1 VKRVCIYCGSS
12 AGNSESYAKA
22 VATLSERL
30 VDQNLEL
37 VYGGGNIGLMGVAAD
52 AALARGG
59 SVTGVIPEALM
70 ELEVGHTGLTTLH
83 IVKDMHERKA
93 LMAQLSDAFVA
104 LPGGWGTLEEL
115 FEAMTWLQLGIHN
128 KPCALFNIDG
138 YYDALLEFLRNA
150 NTSGFVKT
158 HHSDMLI
165 HAKDPDT
172 LIERISQFRASGS
185 ES

>member
-1 VKRVCIYCGSS
+1 MKRVCIYCGSS
-12 AGNSESYAKA
+12 AGNSDNYAKA
-22 VATLSERL
+22 VTKLSERL
-30 VDQNLEL
+30 VDHGLEL
-37 VYGGGNIGLMGVAAD
+37 VYGGGKVGLMGVVAD

-70 ELEVGHTGLTTLH
+70 DLEVGHTGLTSLH

-93 LMAQLSDAFVA
+93 LMAELSDAFVA

-138 YYDALLEFLRNA
+138 YYDALIEFLRSA
-150 NTSGFVKT
+150 NSHGFVKT
-158 HHSDMLI
+158 QHSDMLI
-165 HAKDPDT
+165 HADNPDS
-172 LIERISQFRASGS
+172 LIERISQFRAPEA